1 MMRTLALP
9 RGASIDWPAR
19 AVRANVM
26 SQPDAEL
33 VRQVAAGDSA
43 AFETLVRRHLAA
55 AHAAAF
61 DILQD
66 GDDAEDVCQ
75 DAFITALRRIK
86 QLNEPDRFRPWLIT
100 IVRNRALDV
109 KTSAR
114 VRMQDASVDS
124 VTLPAADRTSDRIER
139 AELRSDLA
147 KALDSLTRLQRDVLL
162 RHDYEGMRHGE
173 IARELGI
180 SAGASRFHLHVA
192 RKAMRTLLRNRHN
205 GELAT

>member
-147 KALDSLTRLQRDVLL
+147 QALDSLTRLQRDVLL

-192 RKAMRTLLRNRHN
+192 RKAMRALLRNRHN

>member
-1 MMRTLALP
+1 MRTLALSRAAPLEWP
-9 RGASIDWPAR
+9 RP
-19 AVRANVM
+19 VRANVM
-26 SQPDAEL
+26 SKPDADL
-33 VRQVAAGDSA
+33 VRQVAGGDHS

-66 GDDAEDVCQ
+66 ADDAEDVCQ
-75 DAFITALRRIK
+75 DAFITALRRIQ
-86 QLNEPDRFRPWLIT
+86 QLKEPDRFRPWLIS

-109 KTSAR
+109 KTSAHA
-114 VRMQDASVDS
+114 RMQDASVDTS
-124 VTLPAADRTSDRIER
+124 IMPAASRTSDRVER

-147 KALDSLTRLQRDVLL
+147 RALDSLTRLQRDVIL

-192 RKAMRTLLRNRHN
+192 RKAMRSLLRNRHS
-205 GELAT
+205 GELAS